1 MDLFKR
7 KVIDPLQRTLDKSDP
22 YARLGARLN
31 KGIESVDV
39 FKKLKQR
46 DQKKMAGLNRQM
58 AETDKAMEKARNTN
72 EFLLRQE
79 IK

>member
-1 MDLFKR
+1 MNVFER
-7 KVIDPLQRTLDKSDP
+7 KLIEKTTRGDP
-22 YARLGARLN
+22 YARFAAQIS
-31 KGIESVDV
+31 KAIDSVDV

-58 AETDKAMEKARNTN
+58 QESRKAMEKARNKN

>member
-1 MDLFKR
+1 
-7 KVIDPLQRTLDKSDP
+7 
-22 YARLGARLN
+22 
-31 KGIESVDV
+31 
-39 FKKLKQR
+39 
-46 DQKKMAGLNRQM
+46 MAGLNRQM